1 MLYTG
6 VTCMAFQH
14 LLLTRMNRRRRDEI
28 TGHKTSMNLLTTKI
42 FLNVAFYEIMYS
54 LNIYHS
60 ENL

>member
-1 MLYTG
+1 
-6 VTCMAFQH
+6 MAFQH

-42 FLNVAFYEIMYS
+42 FLNFAFYEIMYS